1 IKWLQEAKLR
11 KQRTI
16 KETVKVSGI
25 GVHTGKKVDCIIE
38 PAPDDTGIVFHRTDK
53 NIFIPVNQNNVV
65 DTTLSTTIGLNGVYI
80 KTVEHLL
87 ASLYALN
94 IDNCIIKIDNEEVPI
109 LDGSSAPWVYLLKSA
124 SYVEQK
130 HYKKV
135 LIITKPVKIKENGKF
150 VALLPCRKFKIS
162 YAISFEGT
170 FINKQKYELEI
181 NEQTFIKEI
190 SKARTFCFLRDIEY
204 MQQNNLALGGSLDN
218 AVVVDD
224 YGVVNE
230 DPLRYENEFVRH
242 KILDAIGDLSILNY
256 DLKAHYIA
264 YKSGHNLNYKLV
276 SSLLKDKK
284 SYVIIGSP
292 KQEAQV
298 LEDLGFLSPVVG

>member
-1 IKWLQEAKLR
+1 MR

-16 KETVKVSGI
+16 REIVKVSGI
-25 GVHTGKKVDCIIE
+25 GVHTGKKVDVTIE
-38 PAPDDTGIVFHRTDK
+38 PAQENTGIIFHRTDI
-53 NIFIPVNQNNVV
+53 NVFIQANQSNVV
-65 DTTLSTTIGLNGVYI
+65 DTTLSTTLGIDGAYV

-94 IDNCIIKIDNEEVPI
+94 IDNCIIKIDNEEIPI
-109 LDGSSAPWVYLLKSA
+109 LDGSSASWVYLLKNA
-124 SYVEQK
+124 SFVEQK

-135 LIITKPVKIKENGKF
+135 LFVTKPIKIKDNGKF

-162 YAISFEGT
+162 YAISFDGT
-170 FINKQKYELEI
+170 FINKQKYELEVD
-181 NEQTFIKEI
+181 EQSFIKEI

-224 YGVVNE
+224 YGIVNE

-264 YKSGHNLNYKLV
+264 YKSGHNLNYRLV

-284 SYVIIGSP
+284 SFVLIGSP
-292 KQEAQV
+292 KHEMEI
-298 LEDLGFLSPVVG
+298 LENLGYLNPSVGSI

>member
-1 IKWLQEAKLR
+1 MR

-16 KETVKVSGI
+16 SEIVKVSGI
-25 GVHTGKKVDCIIE
+25 GVHTGKKVDVLIE
-38 PAPDDTGIVFHRTDK
+38 PAPEDTGIVFHRTDK
-53 NIFIPVNQNNVV
+53 NVFIQANADNVV
-65 DTTLSTTIGLNGVYI
+65 DTTLSTTLGVNGIYV

-87 ASLYALN
+87 SSLYALN
-94 IDNCIIKIDNEEVPI
+94 IDNCIIRIDNEEVPI

-124 SYVEQK
+124 SFVEQK
-130 HYKKV
+130 HYKKILFV
-135 LIITKPVKIKENGKF
+135 TKPVKIKDNGKF

-162 YAISFEGT
+162 YSISFDGT

-181 NEQTFIKEI
+181 NEHNFIKEI

-224 YGVVNE
+224 YGIANE

-264 YKSGHNLNYKLV
+264 YKSGHNLNYRLV

-284 SYVIIGSP
+284 SYVVIGSP
-292 KQEAQV
+292 KQETQV
-298 LEDLGFLSPVVG
+298 LETLGYLSPVVG

>member
-1 IKWLQEAKLR
+1 MR

-16 KETVKVSGI
+16 KEIVKVSGI
-25 GVHTGKKVDCIIE
+25 GVHTGKKVDVAIE
-38 PAPDDTGIVFHRTDK
+38 PAQENTGIVFHRTDI
-53 NIFIPVNQNNVV
+53 NVFIQANQSNVV
-65 DTTLSTTIGLNGVYI
+65 DTTLSTTLGIDGTYV

-94 IDNCIIKIDNEEVPI
+94 IDNCIIRIDNEEVPI
-109 LDGSSAPWVYLLKSA
+109 LDGSSASWVYLLKNA
-124 SYVEQK
+124 SFVEQK

-135 LIITKPVKIKENGKF
+135 LFVTKPIKIKDNGKF

-162 YAISFEGT
+162 YAISFDGT
-170 FINKQKYELEI
+170 FINKQKFELEV
-181 NEQTFIKEI
+181 NEQSFIKEI

-224 YGVVNE
+224 YGIVNE

-264 YKSGHNLNYKLV
+264 YKSGHNLNYRLV

-284 SYVIIGSP
+284 SFVLIGSP
-292 KQEAQV
+292 KHEMEL
-298 LEDLGFLSPVVG
+298 LENFGHLSPSVGSI

>member
-1 IKWLQEAKLR
+1 MR

-16 KETVKVSGI
+16 KEIIKVSGI
-25 GVHTGKKVDCIIE
+25 GVHTGKKVDIIIE
-38 PAPDDTGIVFHRTDK
+38 PAQENTGILFHRTDK
-53 NIFIPVNQNNVV
+53 NVFIQANQNNVV
-65 DTTLSTTIGLNGVYI
+65 DTTLSTTLGINGVYV

-94 IDNCIIKIDNEEVPI
+94 IDNCIIRIDNEEVPI
-109 LDGSSAPWVYLLKSA
+109 LDGSSAPWVYLLKNA
-124 SYVEQK
+124 SFVEQK
-130 HYKKV
+130 NYKKV
-135 LIITKPVKIKENGKF
+135 LVVTKPVKIKDNGKF
-150 VALLPCRKFKIS
+150 VALVPCRKFKIS
-162 YAISFEGT
+162 YAIAFDGT
-170 FINKQKYELEI
+170 FIGKQKYELEI
-181 NEQTFIKEI
+181 NEHNFIKEI

-224 YGVVNE
+224 YGIVNE

-264 YKSGHNLNYKLV
+264 YKSGHNLNYRLV
-276 SSLLKDKK
+276 SNLLKDKK
-284 SYVIIGSP
+284 SYVVIGSP
-292 KQEAQV
+292 K
-298 LEDLGFLSPVVG
+298 LETELFQNLGYLSPAVS

>member
-1 IKWLQEAKLR
+1 MR

-16 KETVKVSGI
+16 KEIIKVSGI
-25 GVHTGKKVDCIIE
+25 GVHTGKKVDIIIE
-38 PAPDDTGIVFHRTDK
+38 PAQENTGIVFHRTDK
-53 NIFIPVNQNNVV
+53 NVFIQANQNNVV
-65 DTTLSTTIGLNGVYI
+65 DTTLSTTLGINGVYV

-94 IDNCIIKIDNEEVPI
+94 IDNCIIRIDNEEVPI
-109 LDGSSAPWVYLLKSA
+109 LDGSSAPWVYLLKNA
-124 SYVEQK
+124 SFVEQK
-130 HYKKV
+130 NYKKV
-135 LIITKPVKIKENGKF
+135 LVVTKPVKIKDNGKF
-150 VALLPCRKFKIS
+150 VALVPCKKFKIS
-162 YAISFEGT
+162 YAIAFDGT
-170 FINKQKYELEI
+170 FIDKQRYELEI
-181 NEQTFIKEI
+181 NEQSFIKEI

-224 YGVVNE
+224 YGIVNE

-264 YKSGHNLNYKLV
+264 YKSGHNLNYRLV
-276 SSLLKDKK
+276 SNLLKDKK
-284 SYVIIGSP
+284 SYVVIGSP
-292 KQEAQV
+292 K
-298 LEDLGFLSPVVG
+298 LETELLQNLGYLSPAVS

>member
-1 IKWLQEAKLR
+1 MR

-16 KETVKVSGI
+16 KEIVKVSGI
-25 GVHTGKKVDCIIE
+25 GVHTGKKVDIIIE
-38 PAPDDTGIVFHRTDK
+38 PAQENTGIVFHRTDI
-53 NIFIPVNQNNVV
+53 NLFIQANQSNVV
-65 DTTLSTTIGLNGVYI
+65 DTTLSTTLGIDGVYV

-87 ASLYALN
+87 ASLYAMN
-94 IDNCIIKIDNEEVPI
+94 IDNCIIRIDNEEVPI
-109 LDGSSAPWVYLLKSA
+109 LDGSSASWVYLLRNA
-124 SYVEQK
+124 SFVEQK

-135 LIITKPVKIKENGKF
+135 LLVTKPIKIKDNGKF

-162 YAISFEGT
+162 YAISFDGT
-170 FINKQKYELEI
+170 FINKQKYEIEV
-181 NEQTFIKEI
+181 NEQSFIKEI

-224 YGVVNE
+224 YGIINE

-264 YKSGHNLNYKLV
+264 YKSGHNLNYRLV
-276 SSLLKDKK
+276 SNLLQDKK
-284 SYVIIGSP
+284 SFALIGSP
-292 KQEAQV
+292 KHEMEI
-298 LEDLGFLSPVVG
+298 LENLGYLSPSVGSI